1 MAGKRRKDELPVQDR
16 VAKKNNSKS
25 KSPYV
30 TVDAVPQTKSNDNLR
45 KKAMPVSVDAEEP
58 DFPRGERS
66 FSCISVLYVWMVFLV
81 DDSTY

>member
-1 MAGKRRKDELPVQDR
+1 MSFQDR

-30 TVDAVPQTKSNDNLR
+30 TVDAVTQTKSNDNLR
-45 KKAMPVSVDAEEP
+45 KKAMPASVDAEEP

-66 FSCISVLYVWMVFLV
+66 LVAVRSCMSGWYFS
-81 DDSTY
+81 